1 MRTPRL
7 TTRCNLLGSS
17 FGEGQTT
24 KEAAG
29 LAPAASFFADGNR
42 LHMTIRALALVSAAS
57 LFLAGCGG
65 SDQQANNTVNI
76 DQAVLSDE
84 LAANDVTA
92 IDAVTGDAA
101 NMAADVDIN
110 FTNAMLDKA
119 DDSGS
124 KSDSATS
131 RPRSKAPASTTNSAA
146 PAAEPATNTATG
158 NTTE

>member
-1 MRTPRL
+1 M
-7 TTRCNLLGSS
+7 
-17 FGEGQTT
+17 
-24 KEAAG
+24 
-29 LAPAASFFADGNR
+29 PAASFFADGNR
-42 LHMTIRALALVSAAS
+42 LHMIIRALALVSAAS

-76 DQAVLSDE
+76 DQAVMSDE

-110 FTNAMLDKA
+110 FTNAMIDKA
-119 DDSGS
+119 DDSAP
-124 KSDSATS
+124 KSDSATA
-131 RPRSKAPASTTNSAA
+131 RPRSKAPASATNSAA